1 MSYQCMYS
9 LSILLYS
16 SGDNVLNLLLD
27 EPKKIGTHYPTMHN
41 LQINHPNLFHLSIAT
56 KTGN

>member
-1 MSYQCMYS
+1 MSYHYMYS

-27 EPKKIGTHYPTMHN
+27 EPKKIGTNYHAMHS
-41 LQINHPNLFHLSIAT
+41 LPPNNSPYSFSSIYSY
-56 KTGN
+56 